1 MMRLLRA
8 SAIVALSLLTS
19 ATTAYAECA
28 WVLWTT
34 LGDQSNQPGRSVLS
48 AFPKSEDCHAAL
60 SSLVE
65 GMKEKHGTGG
75 WISDPSGWGSY
86 DDPRRGRVV
95 LTCLP
100 DTVEPRG
107 PKTK

>member
-1 MMRLLRA
+1 MIRLRRT
-8 SAIVALSLLTS
+8 SAIVALTLLTS
-19 ATTAYAECA
+19 ATTVHAECA

-34 LGDQSNQPGRSVLS
+34 LGDQSGQPGRSVLS

-60 SSLVE
+60 ASLVE
-65 GMKEKHGTGG
+65 GMKKKHGTEG

-86 DDPRRGRVV
+86 DEPRRGRVV

-100 DTVEPRG
+100 DTVDPRG
-107 PKTK
+107 PKGK

>member
-1 MMRLLRA
+1 MRLGRRA
-8 SAIVALSLLTS
+8 LLLVAFSLL
-19 ATTAYAECA
+19 AWAATAYAECA

-34 LGDQSNQPGRSVLS
+34 LGDLSNQPGRSVLS

-100 DTVEPRG
+100 DTVDPRG